1 MNLRWYEVS
10 RGRSIT
16 PPVSIFT
23 TLPDSA
29 VHAGFFSGAIGAQK
43 MSVLGGEV
51 LKQFNLIFD
60 IADNHLY
67 IAPRR

>member
-1 MNLRWYEVS
+1 
-10 RGRSIT
+10 
-16 PPVSIFT
+16 
-23 TLPDSA
+23 
-29 VHAGFFSGAIGAQK
+29 

>member
-1 MNLRWYEVS
+1 
-10 RGRSIT
+10 
-16 PPVSIFT
+16 
-23 TLPDSA
+23 
-29 VHAGFFSGAIGAQK
+29 

-51 LKQFNLIFD
+51 LKQLNLIFD